1 MASLRPPMRLI
12 AKLLALSHIVIFA
25 LMAGQL
31 QAKCDPA
38 VPPYIPDDPE
48 MSSAEMAEIQEQVQI
63 YMSTAKAYMNCV
75 KRKKKRNQTI
85 DEMRVVAA
93 DYNVLIQFYREY
105 EAEQQ
110 ALEE

>member
-1 MASLRPPMRLI
+1 MASLRPKVRLI
-12 AKLLALSHIVIFA
+12 ARPLALSCVAIFTLA
-25 LMAGQL
+25 AGQL

-38 VPPYIPDDPE
+38 VPPIIPEDPE
-48 MSSAEMAEIQEQVQI
+48 ISAAAMAQVKEQVQT
-63 YMSTAKAYMNCV
+63 YMADAKTYIGCV
-75 KRKKKRNQTI
+75 KRKKKRNQAI

-105 EAEQQ
+105 AAEQQ